1 MCRTLSAGVAPILHR
16 YQGLKATSVW
26 SVRRNCERPGCAEP
40 ASVAFGMVPEDLM
53 VWLEAC
59 DPATLGERRPGLLCR
74 RHADAMVVP
83 VGWTLDDH
91 REAIPRLFKV
101 AAPRPAEPARP
112 SDNTG
117 RMRRPRLRQES
128 LLDLMAQEM
137 LDSVQGDED
146 VDVDRREAEPSVA
159 DLGGGSVDTADE
171 AGAGPADE
179 SVAAAHPTPAWTPR
193 FDRSDDLD
201 GLLSARSPLLR
212 RAFGTDGQ

>member
-1 MCRTLSAGVAPILHR
+1 
-16 YQGLKATSVW
+16 
-26 SVRRNCERPGCAEP
+26 
-40 ASVAFGMVPEDLM
+40 MVPEDLV

-137 LDSVQGDED
+137 LDSVQGDAD
-146 VDVDRREAEPSVA
+146 VDADVLHEPEPIVA
-159 DLGGGSVDTADE
+159 DMAGGSVDTADQIDG
-171 AGAGPADE
+171 GAADE
-179 SVAAAHPTPAWTPR
+179 SVAAADPMPAWTPR

-212 RAFGTDGQ
+212 RAFGSDGQ